1 MKINKIIVSIV
12 LLFLLSSFNSFAG
25 EWLKMGTMGHCT
37 YYIYSDIIDD
47 PTDEYR
53 YKAWYKTT
61 YNTEEG
67 RLQAMINNSLDQEPV
82 ESTELWFFS
91 DEWDKM
97 GLKQATYYSSE
108 GEAFYTEKYEYY
120 FEMLNVIP
128 ESLGGE
134 MRRCAK
140 ALYEHPHEN

>member
-1 MKINKIIVSIV
+1 MRINNIASFVLIV
-12 LLFLLSSFNSFAG
+12 LLLPFKSFAG
-25 EWLKMGTMGHCT
+25 EWLKMGTMGNCT
-37 YYIYSDIIDD
+37 YYIYSDIVDD

-61 YNTEEG
+61 YNSEEV
-67 RLQAMINNSLDQEPV
+67 RLQAKINNSLDQEPV
-82 ESTELWFFS
+82 ESTELWVFS
-91 DEWDKM
+91 EEWDKM

-108 GEAFYTEKYEYY
+108 GEAFHTEKYEYY

-140 ALYEHPHEN
+140 ALYEHPLQN